1 MTLVPVFLDAR
12 PAYLGQECA
21 LTSQLLCPVADSA
34 LIAELY
40 HAVRAVTSHEPYVLP
55 AFTAAAGYAELLKE
69 QCPAI
74 EGVLQAEGFGD
85 LLGRLDPSD
94 ALLFVS
100 PACVPARPVDLRPL
114 LSLAGGNVAVVRH
127 LLAFGATTLG
137 TKEYVQTGAEGR
149 VRRIQRYFDPVTWP
163 FPMGVIA
170 SVVPVSC
177 FLMADRIN
185 LDSLMELRQAV
196 TMRGLPSQDLP
207 FHGECFDLN
216 DEGGALALNEARLLE
231 RAGRRAGAA
240 SDGEEPMPAKGATV
254 HRTARV
260 MGTVSIH
267 TGAVIEPDAMVI
279 GPSVIGAGARICS
292 GAVVA
297 QCVVLPG
304 ANVPPLATVRHRVIV
319 VRTLSEA
326 RSARPGQ
333 RRHASGPQ
341 RAPTIPQSQVWS
353 LNYLQLKYMVEPLLA
368 ALVLALIMPVL
379 VLLAILVK
387 ATSKGPIFYGDG
399 REGKDGKLFRCW
411 KFRTMLTNANDMQR
425 ALKAQQQMDGP
436 QFKMDHDPRI
446 TALGHWLRRLNVDE
460 LPQIWN
466 VVRGEMSFVG
476 PRPSPFR
483 ENQICVP
490 WRHGRLSVRPGI
502 TGLWQVCRHDRALG
516 DFHQWIHYDMLYV
529 RNVSL
534 VVDAKIFAYT
544 ILTLGGRR
552 PVSLARVIGTEAS
565 KAQVDPLPRV
575 RIAPVVVPFV
585 RNTAATLPS
594 SVARFT
600 MASGTASIQF

>member
-1 MTLVPVFLDAR
+1 M
-12 PAYLGQECA
+12 
-21 LTSQLLCPVADSA
+21 TSQLLCPAADSA
-34 LIAELY
+34 LVAELY
-40 HAVRAVTSHEPYVLP
+40 DSVRAVTSHEPYVLP
-55 AFTAAAGYAELLKE
+55 AFTPAPGYLERLQE
-69 QCPAI
+69 QCAAI
-74 EGVLQAEGFGD
+74 DGVLDREKFED

-114 LSLAGGNVAVVRH
+114 LSTTGGNVAVVTH
-127 LLAFGATTLG
+127 LLAFGASTLG
-137 TKEYVQTGAEGR
+137 TKEYVQTGMEGR
-149 VRRIQRYFDPVTWP
+149 VRRIQRTFDPVTLP

-170 SVVPVSC
+170 SRVPVSC
-177 FLMADRIN
+177 FLMAERIPF
-185 LDSLMELRQAV
+185 DSLMELRQAM

-207 FHGECFDLN
+207 FHGECFDLG
-216 DEGGALALNEARLLE
+216 DEGGALALNEARLLAG
-231 RAGRRAGAA
+231 AGRHPGAA
-240 SDGEEPMPAKGATV
+240 SDSAQAVPARGATV
-254 HRTARV
+254 HETARV
-260 MGTVSIH
+260 MGTVAIH
-267 TGAVIEPDAMVI
+267 ADAVIESDAMVI

-304 ANVPPLATVRHRVIV
+304 AHVPPLATVRHRVIV
-319 VRTLSEA
+319 VRNRSES

-341 RAPTIPQSQVWS
+341 RARAIPRSQVWRP
-353 LNYLQLKYMVEPLLA
+353 NYLQLKYTAEPLLA
-368 ALVLALIMPVL
+368 ALLLVLISPVL
-379 VLLAILVK
+379 LLLAILVRT
-387 ATSKGPIFYGDG
+387 TSEGPIFYGDG

-534 VVDAKIFAYT
+534 LVDAKIFAYT
-544 ILTLGGRR
+544 ILTMGGRR
-552 PVSLARVIGTEAS
+552 PVSLERVIGTQAS
-565 KAQVDPLPRV
+565 KTAVEPLPQV
-575 RIAPVVVPFV
+575 SIPSIVVPIQ
-585 RNTAATLPS
+585 RNAATTSPS
-594 SVARFT
+594 AMTRFT
-600 MASGTASIQF
+600 IASGTTSIPF